1 MLPIALLSVLA
12 AADPAP
18 AVPLTFDI
26 ARGGAVTWTEA
37 PCRLEARRGAE
48 TIASGEGS
56 GLEVTPGPTLVVV
69 TCDAKEG
76 SVRRSLRLDV
86 KKAQTVKVPLAPGT
100 VVAVLDKDG
109 TKSAGRVVVFDDN
122 DVEVAAGADKAPLLV
137 DAGRKRVVGLI
148 DRGSGRP
155 LQGET
160 TLAVKAATKHD
171 LVLDVADG
179 ELVVTVTEN
188 GRPAKA
194 VIALRAPGETKPLME
209 LPAGEVTSVP
219 AGTWELVTQLSET
232 HDFKE
237 LITRGVV
244 VTARK
249 KTSRAVNH
257 GTGTVT
263 IKTTPPT
270 GVLVELFRPDEAQP
284 FNQLDPGTSA
294 RLTPGRYLVKATLE
308 GRTLDDGTPPSVT
321 VTTTVGGSS
330 TLNLAPVV
338 ADVDVAIVFGK
349 TPRAL
354 PVSLTVPGAAK
365 AFIVKDA
372 DAAGSAAFAVSPQKV
387 EVSARLDT
395 AHGPIEQKK
404 LVDVRGGKNKV
415 VLSFDRGSVVHQVKD
430 GGAAAIATVR
440 YTLKPTKKGA
450 APGEPLVTVKAG
462 ETAWLPPGVY
472 LVEVERLGER
482 RPFGEVKVVAGAAV
496 DTSLEWAPPP
506 APTTTAPAPAP
517 TTPTTTTTTPAPT
530 TTAPTTTPAPATP
543 APPAP
548 ATAKTPPTPTKTP

>member
-1 MLPIALLSVLA
+1 MLSLALLSVLA
-12 AADPAP
+12 AAEPAP
-18 AVPLTFDI
+18 AVTLTVDI
-26 ARGGAVTWTEA
+26 ARGGAVSWTDA

-48 TIASGEGS
+48 VIASGEGP

-76 SVRRSLRLDV
+76 SVRRSQRVDV
-86 KKAQTVKVPLAPGT
+86 KKAQTLKLPVAPGT

-109 TKSAGRVVVFDDN
+109 TKSAGRVVVYDDN

-137 DAGRKRVVGLI
+137 DAGKKRVVGLI
-148 DRGSGRP
+148 ERGSGRP

-160 TLAVKAATKHD
+160 TLTVKTAAQHD
-171 LVLDVADG
+171 VVVDVADG

-209 LPAGEVTSVP
+209 LPAGETTSVP
-219 AGTWELVTQLSET
+219 AGTWELVTQLAET

-237 LITRGVV
+237 LITRSVV

-249 KTSRAVNH
+249 KTTRAVNH
-257 GTGTVT
+257 TTGTVT

-270 GVLVELFRPDEAQP
+270 GVLVELFRPDEAQA

-308 GRTLDDGTPPSVT
+308 GRILDDGTPPTTT
-321 VTTTVGGSS
+321 VTTTVAGSS
-330 TLNLAPVV
+330 TVNLTPVV
-338 ADVDVAIVFGK
+338 ADVDVAVVFGK

-365 AFIVKDA
+365 PFIVKAA

-395 AHGPIEQKK
+395 AHGPIEVKK

-415 VLSFDRGSVVHQVKD
+415 LLAFDRGSVVHQVND
-430 GGAAAIATVR
+430 AGAAAIATVR
-440 YTLKPTKKGA
+440 YTPKPAKKGA
-450 APGEPLVTVKAG
+450 VPGEPLVTVKAG

-482 RPFGEVKVVAGAAV
+482 RPFGEVKVVAGTTV
-496 DTSLEWAPPP
+496 EGVFEWAPPP
-506 APTTTAPAPAP
+506 APTPAAPTPAAPTPAAP
-517 TTPTTTTTTPAPT
+517 TTPAAPAASKPAPT
-530 TTAPTTTPAPATP
+530 S
-543 APPAP
+543 
-548 ATAKTPPTPTKTP
+548 AKP